1 MFEDLEEHLS
11 KKKNLLSGSWIL
23 NNSSYDADICD
34 ILEMSVST
42 GRYWDAQWKTYC
54 IEFKK
59 GSSIWLDLVRYSE
72 AFLKIDEDASKETL
86 TLFFI
91 PDKKKEKI
99 EEIICVQTKSIIE
112 KVRLTEEIASQLI
125 KLNKAVPRSLNAQAS
140 LTKKDVRN
148 LAEFIIH
155 V

>member
-1 MFEDLEEHLS
+1 MHI
-11 KKKNLLSGSWIL
+11 N
-23 NNSSYDADICD
+23 AA
-34 ILEMSVST
+34 
-42 GRYWDAQWKTYC
+42 RYWDAQWKTYY
-54 IEFKK
+54 IKFKK
-59 GSSIWLDLVRYSE
+59 GISIWLDLVRYSE
-72 AFLKIDEDASKETL
+72 TFLKINEDASKETL

-91 PDKKKEKI
+91 PNRKRERI

-112 KVRLTEEIASQLI
+112 KIRLTGEIASQLI

-155 V
+155 A